1 MPSESLPQKFLAL
14 FPTIKTGQPPKEVV
28 RFSCLCVDSVL
39 DFCYSNLQT
48 IRKSRE
54 WGLTMTK
61 YRTKQ
66 RQTLLDFLS
75 CHPDEQLSAKQ
86 IAAPLKEEGVSMS
99 AVYRNLSELEAEG
112 KVRRCSKPGA
122 RDVFYQYI
130 APCRGCLHLSCTKCG
145 KTFHMHQN
153 QADTL
158 VRQLAETEAFRLD
171 LGNTILY
178 GLCKN
183 CREV

>member
-1 MPSESLPQKFLAL
+1 
-14 FPTIKTGQPPKEVV
+14 
-28 RFSCLCVDSVL
+28 
-39 DFCYSNLQT
+39 
-48 IRKSRE
+48 
-54 WGLTMTK
+54 MTK

-66 RQTLLDFLS
+66 RQTLLAFLS

-112 KVRRCSKPGA
+112 KVKRYSKPGA

-130 APCRGCLHLSCTKCG
+130 APCRGCLHLSC
-145 KTFHMHQN
+145 
-153 QADTL
+153 TL

-183 CREV
+183 CREG

>member
-1 MPSESLPQKFLAL
+1 MGPAPTNKPDSLPKRLSG
-14 FPTIKTGQPPKEVV
+14 FP
-28 RFSCLCVDSVL
+28 CLCVDSVL
-39 DFCYSNLQT
+39 DFWYSDLQT

-66 RQTLLDFLS
+66 RQTLLAFLS

-112 KVRRCSKPGA
+112 KVKRYSKPGA

-145 KTFHMHQN
+145 KTFHMDQD

-183 CREV
+183 CREG